1 MHTPHAGR
9 RRRKRGNFNSSCK
22 RKLPHQVQV
31 YRGGKDGG
39 KWEFSVPMSQKRE
52 SFICDIYRGRIWAC
66 GGENRQFSPT
76 RTCESWHPGEAAW
89 RGEISMNELRFMGTS
104 AVTPVGLFAIGG
116 NGEYCSEYCSDD
128 TVLTALKH
136 LFQNYSL
143 CKCIDVHF
151 DKKTA
156 NKTLKQYN
164 IFTCTDILYLQR

>member
-1 MHTPHAGR
+1 MRSHCCGVVFNGQFHLLGGQT
-9 RRRKRGNFNSSCK
+9 KRSNDMSGDVESNI
-22 RKLPHQVQV
+22 HQV

-89 RGEISMNELRFMGTS
+89 RGEIAMNELRFMGTS

-136 LFQNYSL
+136 LFQNP
-143 CKCIDVHF
+143 I
-151 DKKTA
+151 T
-156 NKTLKQYN
+156 
-164 IFTCTDILYLQR
+164 